1 VRGLIGQP
9 QLDLPL
15 NSAGKLDVGRGVGQG
30 NLSVTRFT
38 NMKQPFTGT
47 SALVSGEIAE
57 DITQYL
63 YVSEQTPSSVALGVL
78 VEPDYSVSAAG
89 GFILQVLPD
98 ADAADVDKVEANLKQ
113 LTAVSDLIHD
123 GQSAEILVEAAC
135 KGLDIRYLAR
145 QPLCFQCTCSQ
156 EKVEKALISTGIQE
170 LTELVAIGEAELVC
184 HFCNEKYSFNR
195 KQLAQLLE
203 QVTI

>member
-1 VRGLIGQP
+1 
-9 QLDLPL
+9 LPL

-113 LTAVSDLIHD
+113 LTAVSDLIH
-123 GQSAEILVEAAC
+123 GSQSAEILIEAAC
-135 KGLDIRYLAR
+135 SGLDIRYLAR